1 MPELPEVET
10 TCRALRASLRGRRI
24 LRLDVRRAL
33 RWPIPEDLAQ
43 HVRGQTIV
51 ELRRRAKYLLLELAS
66 GAVLIH
72 LGMSGSLRLVEGSAP
87 RKPHD
92 HVELELDD
100 GRALRMNDPRCFGSW
115 LWQPHGTT
123 HPLLARLGPE
133 PLDPALDPDYLWA
146 PTRGRRAPIKT
157 LLMDQHLLVGV
168 GNIYAAEALF
178 RAGIRPHRPAGRL
191 SRGECRRLLEA
202 VRAVLHYA
210 IARGGTTL
218 RDFLSPDGTPGHFE
232 QELMVYGRTGAPCRV
247 CTRTIRS
254 LRLGQRASAYCP
266 GCQR

>member
-10 TCRALRASLRGRRI
+10 TCRALRGPLCGRRI
-24 LRLDVRRAL
+24 LALDVRRAL
-33 RWPIPEDLAQ
+33 RWPVPEALAEQ
-43 HVRGQTIV
+43 VRGQTIV
-51 ELRRRAKYLLLELAS
+51 ELRRRAKYLLLDL
-66 GAVLIH
+66 GPGTVVIH
-72 LGMSGSLRLVEGSAP
+72 LGMSGSLRLVEQTAP

-115 LWQPHGTT
+115 SWQPQGTT

-133 PLDPALDPDYLWA
+133 PLDPALDPDHLWTL
-146 PTRGRRAPIKT
+146 TRGRRAPIKN

-178 RAGIRPHRPAGRL
+178 RAGIRPQRPAGRL
-191 SRGECRRLLEA
+191 TRSEGRRLLEA
-202 VRAVLHYA
+202 VRAVLEYA

-218 RDFLSPDGTPGHFE
+218 RDFLSPDGTPGYFE
-232 QELMVYGRTGAPCRV
+232 QELMVYGRAGEPCRV
-247 CTRTIRS
+247 CARTIRS